1 MKSKAK
7 KSPGKQLNLTWY
19 GHSAF
24 LMQAPGGKT
33 VLIDPWLD
41 NPKAPAGAKENVSA
55 DLILI
60 SHGHSDHFGN
70 VIEVA
75 KRTGAKVV
83 SIYEITLYLHGQGVT
98 NAEGINKGGSMAVDG
113 INVTLVEALHSSG
126 IDVGGT
132 VVPGGEA
139 AGFII
144 EFENGF
150 KAYHAGDT
158 AVFGDMK
165 LLANLYKPQLALLP
179 IGGLYTMGPR
189 EAAYACGLMKPRRII
204 GMHYGTF
211 PALAG
216 TPAELK
222 KYLPA
227 ALKKNVMELQPGQQV
242 MIG

>member
-1 MKSKAK
+1 MKAKAK
-7 KSPGKQLNLTWY
+7 KSAVEKLNLTWF

-24 LMQAPGGKT
+24 LMQAPGGKA
-33 VLIDPWLD
+33 VLIDPWLE
-41 NPKAPAGAKENVSA
+41 NPKAPAGAKETINA

-70 VIEVA
+70 VVEVA
-75 KRTGAKVV
+75 KRTGAKVL
-83 SIYEITLYLHGQGVT
+83 SIYEICLYLQSQGVT
-98 NAEGINKGGSMAVDG
+98 NAQALNKGGTTAVDG
-113 INVTLVEALHSSG
+113 INVTLVDALHSSD

-139 AGFII
+139 AGFVI

-165 LLANLYKPQLALLP
+165 LIANLYKPQLALLP

-189 EAAYACGLMKPRRII
+189 EGAYACGLMKPRYIV

-211 PALAG
+211 PALSG

-222 KYLPA
+222 RYLPA
-227 ALKKNVMELQPGQQV
+227 PLKKRVMELQPGQRV
-242 MIG
+242 MVV